1 MKLLYPLEGDNAACF
16 ERESMGEA
24 LMYCVPYS
32 FTLGM
37 YKTGYIAIT
46 RKRILRISEGAVV
59 QSFLIPRCTRFF
71 VEQMYGSC
79 GFYVE
84 CDSQVHLVC
93 RFVAGR
99 HLARYQVI
107 CRALEILSENPD
119 SDAIENST
127 PEKYCPTC
135 GRPFVAH
142 STICP
147 FCMNKTD
154 IYKKLWALTKGLRL
168 VMFSP
173 FIFSIIT
180 IILNFISPYIQQTAI
195 DTFFHVND
203 PAYVRTAADTQG
215 FLFCAFLLVMVI
227 MTAEACSM
235 LQSRMLSVAINK
247 FSVLLKSLLFEKIQ
261 HLSLGSVQKK
271 SAGDLMSR
279 ISNDTGVVETF
290 IIHQL
295 PSIFIQFASLFGA
308 AIVLLFVNWAMA
320 LFIIIPIPMVVYLV
334 GTFWSKIQR
343 RDRKNWFVATQQSHL
358 LQDILNGIR
367 VVKTFGQE
375 KKEIERYREI
385 NVKHSRITTSN
396 QKYYQTF
403 FPILTFLIQ
412 LGRYFILF
420 YGSSLILGQ
429 SMTPGAL
436 QYFNAMA
443 AYVFAPLVTIT
454 SIPQSLSAFLTSS
467 GKVLEILEEHVEID
481 DIALPL
487 DIRMEGDI
495 DINHISFG
503 YESYESVLEDI
514 DVHIKQGEMIGIV
527 GHSGCGKTTL
537 TNLIMRLYDVSE
549 GSIEIDGVNIKHISQ
564 NALRSQIGVVL
575 QETFLFS
582 GTIRDNICYAYPHA
596 DDEQI
601 IAAAKAAG
609 AHDFIITLPEGYNTY
624 VGEKGY
630 SMSGGERQRVAI
642 ARAILH
648 NPRILILDE
657 ATAALDTETEKLI
670 QDSLAEFSKNRTTVA
685 IAHRLSTLRNANR
698 LLVLDKGRLAE
709 IGTHDELMAKEG
721 IYYKLV
727 MAQRMMAARTKF
739 DQGE

>member
-1 MKLLYPLEGDNAACF
+1 MKLLYPLEGENAACF
-16 ERESMGEA
+16 ERESMGET
-24 LMYCVPYS
+24 LMYCVPYN

-37 YKTGYIAIT
+37 YKNGYIAVT
-46 RKRILRISEGAVV
+46 RKRIIRICEGEAV
-59 QSFLIPRCTRFF
+59 QTFLIERCTRFF

-79 GFYVE
+79 GFFVE
-84 CDSQVHLVC
+84 CDGKVHLVC
-93 RFVAGR
+93 RFIAGR

-107 CRALEILSENPD
+107 CKALEILSEDPQ
-119 SDAIENST
+119 SAPIENST
-127 PEKYCPTC
+127 PERFCPKC

-142 STICP
+142 SAICP

-168 VMFSP
+168 IMFSP
-173 FIFSIIT
+173 FLFSLIT
-180 IILNFISPYIQQTAI
+180 IVLNFVSPWLQKVAI
-195 DTFFHVND
+195 NSFFHVND
-203 PAYVRTAADTQG
+203 PAYVRTQADTQG
-215 FLFCAFLLVMVI
+215 FLFFAFLLVLVI
-227 MTAEACSM
+227 MAAEGASM
-235 LQSRMLSVAINK
+235 LQSRMLSVAMNK

-279 ISNDTGVVETF
+279 ISNDTSVMENF

-295 PSIFIQFASLFGA
+295 PSIFIQIASLIAA

-320 LFIIIPIPMVVYLV
+320 LFIIIPIPLVVYLV
-334 GTFWSKIQR
+334 AAFWGKIQTR
-343 RDRKNWFVATQQSHL
+343 NRKNWVVSTRQSHM

-375 KKEIERYREI
+375 EKEIRRYRKI
-385 NVKHSRITTSN
+385 NVKHAQITTSN

-420 YGSSLILGQ
+420 YGSVLIMGNA
-429 SMTPGAL
+429 MTPGDL

-467 GKVLEILEEHVEID
+467 GKVLEVLEEHVEID

-495 DINHISFG
+495 DINHVSFG

-514 DVHIKQGEMIGIV
+514 DVHIKKGEMIGIV

-549 GSIEIDGVNIKHISQ
+549 GSIEIDGVNIKDISQ

-609 AHDFIITLPEGYNTY
+609 AHDFIITLPEGYNTL

-648 NPRILILDE
+648 NPKILILDE

-685 IAHRLSTLRNANR
+685 IAHRLSTLRNADR
-698 LLVLDKGRLAE
+698 LLVLDKGKLAE
-709 IGTHDELMAKEG
+709 MGTHDELMAKEG

-727 MAQRMMAARTKF
+727 MAQRMMAAKTQF
-739 DQGE
+739 DSGE

>member
-1 MKLLYPLEGDNAACF
+1 MKLLYSPEGENAACF

-24 LMYCVPYS
+24 LMYCVPYN

-37 YKTGYIAIT
+37 YKTGYIAVT
-46 RKRILRISEGAVV
+46 PTRILRISEGEAV
-59 QSFLIPRCTRFF
+59 QTFLIGRCTRFF
-71 VEQMYGSC
+71 VEQMFGSC

-84 CDSQVHLVC
+84 CDGKVHLVC
-93 RFVAGR
+93 RFIAGK

-107 CRALEILSENPD
+107 CRALELLKDKPD
-119 SDAIENST
+119 GPAIENST
-127 PEKYCPTC
+127 PEKYCPKC

-147 FCMNKTD
+147 FCMNKAD
-154 IYKKLWALTKGLRL
+154 VYKKLWALTKGLRL
-168 VMFSP
+168 IIFSP
-173 FIFSIIT
+173 FIFSLIT
-180 IILNFISPYIQQTAI
+180 IILNFISPWLQKEAI
-195 DTFFHVND
+195 NLFFHVNEID
-203 PAYVRTAADTQG
+203 YVRTAADTQG
-215 FLFCAFLLVMVI
+215 FLFFAFLLVLVI
-227 MTAEACSM
+227 TAAEATSM
-235 LQSRMLSVAINK
+235 LQSRMLAIAMNK

-279 ISNDTGVVETF
+279 ISNDTSVMENF
-290 IIHQL
+290 IINQL
-295 PSIFIQFASLFGA
+295 PSIFIQFASLIAA
-308 AIVLLFVNWAMA
+308 AIVLLFVNWVMA
-320 LFIIIPIPMVVYLV
+320 LFIIIPIPLVVYLV
-334 GTFWSKIQR
+334 SAFWGKINMR
-343 RDRKNWFVATQQSHL
+343 NSKNWVVSTRQSYM

-367 VVKTFGQE
+367 VVKTFGTE
-375 KKEIERYREI
+375 EKEIRRYRDI
-385 NVKHSRITTSN
+385 NVRHSEISTSN
-396 QKYYQTF
+396 QKYFQTF

-420 YGSSLILGQ
+420 YGSVLILDNV
-429 SMTPGAL
+429 MKPGDL

-454 SIPQSLSAFLTSS
+454 SIPQSLSSFLTSS

-495 DINHISFG
+495 DINHVSFG

-549 GSIEIDGVNIKHISQ
+549 GSIEIDGVNIKDISQ

-609 AHDFIITLPEGYNTY
+609 AHDFIITLPEGYNTF

-685 IAHRLSTLRNANR
+685 IAHRLSTLRNADR

-727 MAQRMMAARTKF
+727 MAQRMMAAKTQF
-739 DQGE
+739 DNGQ